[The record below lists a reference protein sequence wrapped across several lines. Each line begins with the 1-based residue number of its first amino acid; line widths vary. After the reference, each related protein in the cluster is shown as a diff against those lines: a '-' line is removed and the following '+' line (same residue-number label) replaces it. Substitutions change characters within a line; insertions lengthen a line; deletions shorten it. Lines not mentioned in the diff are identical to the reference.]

1 MLRRL
6 QKRGELF
13 DVICVDP
20 PTFSTTKSSRWSSG
34 TGWRDLFSQVAN
46 VAAPDAFILATSNDR
61 RMPQVA
67 FRDHA
72 RAGFA
77 QAAREAKRL
86 VDSHA
91 PLDFERPNEKEPL
104 LKGLLIE
111 LR

>member
-1 MLRRL
+1 
-6 QKRGELF
+6 
-13 DVICVDP
+13 
-20 PTFSTTKSSRWSSG
+20 
-34 TGWRDLFSQVAN
+34 
-46 VAAPDAFILATSNDR
+46 
-61 RMPQVA
+61 MPQVA